1 MRRIE
6 EWRAACRRR
15 AARRLP
21 AGAKYPAGGFG
32 RLALS
37 AALSKFRR
45 PLHNGDLRRL
55 DRARTGATVMREEAA
70 LQTRQRRASLSG
82 QLMLSRLTKRYPN
95 QVAVDALDL
104 EVEAGEFLT
113 LLGPSGSGKT
123 TTLMMVA
130 GFTSPSEG
138 DILLSGRSIAG
149 LAPER
154 RNIGVVFQNYA
165 LFPHMTVAD
174 NVGFPLKMR
183 GQPRSLIE
191 EKVRGALRLVR
202 LEGLEAR
209 LPKQLSGGQQQRVAF
224 ARALVFDPDLL
235 LMDEP
240 LGALDKNL
248 REQMKLELKRI
259 HAQLGVTVLYVT
271 HDQEEALTMSDRV
284 ALMNDGVIAQL
295 GTAHEL
301 YERPATRFVAEFIG
315 ESNVIE
321 GALEAAGTF
330 VSSSGLRFAF
340 AGRESAAVGS
350 RAILVAR
357 PEKLALTRRTPDEQN
372 IRGEVRERV
381 YVGDFTR
388 YRVEV
393 AKELVLTVKTQNNRS
408 AVIAEEGEAVELFLD
423 PADARILQQ

>member
-1 MRRIE
+1 LFKIRRV
-6 EWRAACRRR
+6 
-15 AARRLP
+15 
-21 AGAKYPAGGFG
+21 
-32 RLALS
+32 
-37 AALSKFRR
+37 
-45 PLHNGDLRRL
+45 LHNGGERR
-55 DRARTGATVMREEAA
+55 RGGARSGATVVREEPA
-70 LQTRQRRASLSG
+70 LQTRQGRASRSG
-82 QLMLSRLTKRYPN
+82 QLMLSRLSKRYPN

-104 EVEAGEFLT
+104 EVKAGEFLT

-130 GFTSPSEG
+130 GFTPPSAG
-138 DILLSGRSIAG
+138 DILLNGRSIAR

-183 GQPRSLIE
+183 RHSRAAIE

-202 LEGLEAR
+202 LDGFEAR

-248 REQMKLELKRI
+248 REQMKFELKRI
-259 HAQLGVTVLYVT
+259 HAQLGVTILYVT

-315 ESNVIE
+315 ESNLIE
-321 GALEAAGTF
+321 GALETPTTF
-330 VSSSGLRFAF
+330 VSANGLRFTV
-340 AGRESAAVGS
+340 AASEAVVGE
-350 RAILVAR
+350 RVILVMR
-357 PEKLALTRRTPDEQN
+357 PEKIALTRRIAGEQS
-372 IRGEVRERV
+372 IRGQVRERV

-393 AKELVLTVKTQNNRS
+393 GERLTLAVKIQNNRS
-408 AVIAEEGEAVELFLD
+408 AVIAEEGETVELFLD
-423 PADARILQQ
+423 PADARIMQGGHMEARNEET